1 MLRVFLM
8 ALRCHQEGG
17 HGLSKGVG
25 HMSETTIDQF
35 REERERLNKIVMEYA
50 GLNVKRF
57 YNLDSQVYRDG
68 ALVARVKE
76 LMGLVASLVLR
87 CDDCVKYHVIRCH
100 EEGVTSEEIEEALAI
115 GVVVGGSITIP
126 HLRRAFEAWDDLQQA
141 KTA

>member
-1 MLRVFLM
+1 
-8 ALRCHQEGG
+8 
-17 HGLSKGVG
+17 
-25 HMSETTIDQF
+25 MSETTIGQF
-35 REERERLNKIVMEYA
+35 REERDRLNEIVMEYA

-87 CDDCVKYHVIRCH
+87 CDDCVMYHLIRCH
-100 EEGVTSEEIEEALAI
+100 EEGVTSEELEEALAI